1 MFKAH
6 VLAFCSSSDPS
17 FHELSTPIKTLII
30 VVATSYS
37 SGKRDPRTSGIMLF
51 AIPVQLKAPFS
62 ALKQTSSYKWV
73 TFEGVLAI
81 P

>member
-1 MFKAH
+1 
-6 VLAFCSSSDPS
+6 
-17 FHELSTPIKTLII
+17 
-30 VVATSYS
+30 
-37 SGKRDPRTSGIMLF
+37 MLF

-81 P
+81 LKNNVTDLKSFN